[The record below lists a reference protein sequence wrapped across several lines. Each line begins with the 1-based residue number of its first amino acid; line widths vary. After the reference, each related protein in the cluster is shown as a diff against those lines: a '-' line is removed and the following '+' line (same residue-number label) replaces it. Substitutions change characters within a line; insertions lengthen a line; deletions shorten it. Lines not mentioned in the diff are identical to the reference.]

1 VTAVVRHVLL
11 VDSHA
16 LSDQQTAAIRRL
28 LDDAFGGDLTDEDW
42 QHALGG
48 WHALIEEAGQVVA
61 HAAVVERPF
70 LVGARAVRAG
80 YVEAV
85 AVTPARQRTG
95 LGSSVMRAINA
106 RIRERFEL
114 GALSSGEWGFYE
126 RLGWERWRGPTYVRR
141 ADGQTIRT
149 PDEDEGVM
157 VLRTER
163 SGALDVRQPI
173 VCDERVGDSW

>member
-1 VTAVVRHVLL
+1 MRPLLLETDALADRHR
-11 VDSHA
+11 
-16 LSDQQTAAIRRL
+16 AAIRRL
-28 LDDAFGGDLTDEDW
+28 LDDAFAGDFTDDDW

-48 WHALIEEAGQVVA
+48 WHALIEEAGAIVA
-61 HAAVVERPF
+61 HAAVVERR
-70 LVGARAVRAG
+70 LEIGGRVVSAG

-85 AVTPARQRTG
+85 AVPTSRQRSG

-106 RIRERFEL
+106 IIRERFEL

-141 ADGQTIRT
+141 ADGQIVRT
-149 PDEDEGVM
+149 PDEDDGVM

-163 SGALDVRQPI
+163 SGPLDLREPI
-173 VCDERVGDSW
+173 ACDERPGDSW